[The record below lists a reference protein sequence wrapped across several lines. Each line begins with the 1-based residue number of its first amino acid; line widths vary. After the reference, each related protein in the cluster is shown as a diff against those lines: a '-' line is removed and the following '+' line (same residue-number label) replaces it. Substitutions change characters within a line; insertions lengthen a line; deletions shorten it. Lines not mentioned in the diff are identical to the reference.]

1 MLEIMVVGGGAAG
14 MMAAITAAR
23 GGAKV
28 TLLERNPRIGKKIL
42 VTGNGRCNYT
52 NQHAGPSYYFGS
64 ASSLVAPVFEAFSV
78 ADTVRFF
85 KGLGIEPRVE
95 DAGKTYPMS
104 EQASSILDV
113 LFYELNRLHVDIR
126 PDTEVLSIHKGTGF
140 LLRTTQGAFE
150 ADRIIFTPGGK
161 AMPSTGSDGSGFTI
175 LERMGLK
182 LSPIYP
188 ALVQLMLEGSF
199 FKSIEGV
206 KVVAKAAL
214 TDGKQ
219 VLMREEGDVLFTN
232 YGVSG
237 PPILQLSRLAGKSL
251 QEEKPVY
258 LEIHFFDMT
267 SEDMEALLLERFRN
281 NPHYTLDF
289 ALVGLINKRLIPV
302 LLKQCAL
309 ELKVPCAELN
319 MKQVRLLA
327 GILTTWKLPIRATKS
342 WPSAQVTA
350 GGLEGSELTERL
362 ELKKYPGM
370 FAAGEVVDVDGLC
383 GGYNLQWAWSSAVV
397 AARGALCS
405 E

>member
-1 MLEIMVVGGGAAG
+1 MLEIIVVGGGAAG

-23 GGAKV
+23 GKAKV

-52 NQHAGPSYYFGS
+52 NQFAGPSHYFGS
-64 ASSLVAPVFEAFSV
+64 AVSLVEPVLRAFSV
-78 ADTVRFF
+78 ADTIGFF
-85 KGLGIEPRVE
+85 KALGIEPRVE
-95 DAGKTYPMS
+95 DGGKTYPMS

-113 LFYELNRLHVDIR
+113 LLYTLQHLHVEVCTE
-126 PDTEVLSIHKGTGF
+126 TEVLSIKKGDRFT
-140 LLRTTQGAFE
+140 LKTTRGNFS
-150 ADRIIFTPGGK
+150 ADRVIFTPGGK
-161 AMPSTGSDGSGFTI
+161 AMPSTGSDGSGYTI
-175 LERMGLK
+175 LEQMGLK

-188 ALVQLMLEGSF
+188 ALVQLMLEGTF

-206 KVVAKAAL
+206 KVVAKACL
-214 TDGKQ
+214 TDGKKL
-219 VLMREEGDVLFTN
+219 LMAEQGDVLFTN

-237 PPILQLSRLAGKSL
+237 PPILQLSRLAAQSL
-251 QEEKPVY
+251 QENKPVFVQ
-258 LEIHFFDMT
+258 ISFFDLALEEMI
-267 SEDMEALLLERFRN
+267 ALLKERFRN

-289 ALVGLINKRLIPV
+289 SLVGLINKRLIPV
-302 LLKQCAL
+302 LLKQCDL
-309 ELKVPCAELN
+309 GLKDACSELN
-319 MKQVRLLA
+319 PAEVRRLA
-327 GILTTWKLPIRATKS
+327 EILTAWELPVRATKS

-350 GGLEGSELTERL
+350 GGLHLCEVTPQL

-370 FAAGEVVDVDGLC
+370 FAAGEVLDVDGLC